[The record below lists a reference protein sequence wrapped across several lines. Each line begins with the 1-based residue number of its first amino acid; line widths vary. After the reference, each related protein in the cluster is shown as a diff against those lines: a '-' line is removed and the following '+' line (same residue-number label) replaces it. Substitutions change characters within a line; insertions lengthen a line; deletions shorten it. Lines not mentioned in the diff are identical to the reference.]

1 MAQRALRQLRDS
13 SGLDSEGNKEE
24 EMRSLAPQRL
34 RAEAGCSRLPPVAL
48 GEVGL
53 LAGGGS
59 SRGSVAPGSTVPW
72 CWGN

>member
-1 MAQRALRQLRDS
+1 
-13 SGLDSEGNKEE
+13 
-24 EMRSLAPQRL
+24 MRSLAPQRL
-34 RAEAGCSRLPPVAL
+34 RAEAGCSQLPPVAL

-72 CWGN
+72 RWGN

>member
-1 MAQRALRQLRDS
+1 MAQRAPRQLGDS

-24 EMRSLAPQRL
+24 ETRSLAPQRL

-53 LAGGGS
+53 LAGGGAAS
-59 SRGSVAPGSTVPW
+59 WR
-72 CWGN
+72 WGN